1 MDQLG
6 QPLLAEQQLGQLL
19 LEEQQLGQLLL
30 EELQVQQQGQVGLLD
45 QVELQDAVS
54 RAELAPQ
61 QAEQLLEQQAW
72 ASALPWPLP
81 LAQLSVHELSPCDQ
95 KTVGHHWQ
103 ALLDSQVS
111 VEVQNARHQCA
122 ALGIRSVPSLVP
134 HLHLPASS
142 RYHSRWP
149 TQASLPTRCQVSF
162 QLCRFAMAHTLQLH
176 SLNFG
181 ISVPEVWL

>member
-1 MDQLG
+1 MDQLGQHLLAEQQLG

-95 KTVGHHWQ
+95 KNCGAPLAGSAGQ
-103 ALLDSQVS
+103 PSQ
-111 VEVQNARHQCA
+111 C
-122 ALGIRSVPSLVP
+122 
-134 HLHLPASS
+134 
-142 RYHSRWP
+142 
-149 TQASLPTRCQVSF
+149 
-162 QLCRFAMAHTLQLH
+162 
-176 SLNFG
+176 
-181 ISVPEVWL
+181 